1 MQAIAVLLTVWSFAT
16 PAHAQPAPEEEGS
29 DEGREVFELGRRA
42 YEDRRYDDAIRYFE
56 RALALSGRGEL
67 HYNIASAYERAGRR
81 DDAIAAF
88 ERFVAAAPGSERR
101 REAEER
107 LRVLREGTESET
119 PEHVEIAEPEGG
131 SVAGPI
137 VVLGLGVAAAATGAV
152 LLGLA
157 AGAKST
163 VEDAPRDTP
172 WVDVEGDASNA
183 ETFSLVGAIALGVGA
198 AAMVAGIVWLVAGS
212 GSDDESSVAVTPFGF
227 GGSF

>member
-1 MQAIAVLLTVWSFAT
+1 
-16 PAHAQPAPEEEGS
+16 
-29 DEGREVFELGRRA
+29 
-42 YEDRRYDDAIRYFE
+42 
-56 RALALSGRGEL
+56 
-67 HYNIASAYERAGRR
+67 
-81 DDAIAAF
+81 
-88 ERFVAAAPGSERR
+88 
-101 REAEER
+101 
-107 LRVLREGTESET
+107 
-119 PEHVEIAEPEGG
+119 
-131 SVAGPI
+131 
-137 VVLGLGVAAAATGAV
+137 V